1 MREPLLDK
9 LADVVVNYCAPVR
22 PSDLVTIVAEPECT
36 DGVEAIYEAVLKAR
50 AYPSFHPR
58 SESLQQILLAHASD
72 EQLRHVCPFEEFR
85 LAHCDVLI
93 VLRSSSN
100 TRFLG
105 GTNPSKV
112 ATMQAARKGLMS
124 MSMQRGAAGKMR
136 YVLTEIPSLGAAQDA
151 EMSLAQY
158 ANMVFRAGF
167 LHLPDP
173 LQAWRKLHAQQERAR
188 LSLQDKHTLRFRAPA
203 SDGTKGSR
211 RHDGTD
217 LTVDISGM
225 KWVNCAGGQNFPD
238 GEIFSGPRS
247 VDGVLNVTHP
257 SVYKGAEVD
266 GVRLKFKSGRVVE
279 ASATHNEDFLIRL
292 LDQDFGARIAGEVAI
307 GTNYELRDFLR
318 NAFFDE
324 KIGGTFHIA
333 LGAGYPETGNTNES
347 GLHWD
352 FVSDLRPNAAFPASP
367 GGTIEADG
375 EVFHR
380 DGRFLAAGWP
390 GN

>member
-1 MREPLLDK
+1 MLDK
-9 LADVVVNYCAPVR
+9 LAHIVVHHCAPVR
-22 PSDLVTIVAEPECT
+22 TGDLVTIVSEPGCT
-36 DGVEAIYEAVLKAR
+36 AGIEAMFEAVLKAG
-50 AYPSFHPR
+50 AHPSFHPR
-58 SESLQQILLAHASD
+58 SESLQQILLAHGSD
-72 EQLRHVCPFEEFR
+72 QQLRHVCPFEEFR
-85 LAHCDVLI
+85 LARCDVLI
-93 VLRSSSN
+93 VLRSSHN

-105 GTNPSKV
+105 GIDSSKV
-112 ATMQAARKGLMS
+112 AQMQASRKGLMA
-124 MSMQRGAAGKMR
+124 MSMQRGAAGTMR

-158 ANMVFRAGF
+158 ADHVYRAGF
-167 LHLPDP
+167 LHLADP
-173 LQAWRKLHAQQERAR
+173 LQAWRTLQAQQERVR
-188 LSLQDKHTLRFRAPA
+188 LFLQSKQVLRFRAPA
-203 SDGTKGSR
+203 SDGTHGAF

-217 LTVDISGM
+217 LTVDISGRT
-225 KWVNCAGGQNFPD
+225 WVNCAGGQNFPD
-238 GEIFSGPRS
+238 GEVFSGPRS

-266 GVRLKFKSGRVVE
+266 GVRLEFKAGRVVE
-279 ASATHNEDFLIRL
+279 ASATRNEEYLIRL
-292 LDQDFGARIAGEVAI
+292 LDQDPGARIAGEIAI
-307 GTNYELRDFLR
+307 GTNYELREFLR

-333 LGAGYPETGNTNES
+333 LGAGYPETGNTNQS

-352 FVSDLRPNAAFPASP
+352 FVSDLRPGTAFPGSP

-380 DGRFLAAGWP
+380 NGRFLVADWP

>member
-1 MREPLLDK
+1 MRDPRLDR
-9 LADVVVNYCAPVR
+9 LAEIVVNHCAPVR
-22 PSDLVTIVAEPECT
+22 AGDLVTIVGEPDCSEGT
-36 DGVEAIYEAVLKAR
+36 EAIFEAVLKAG
-50 AYPSFHPR
+50 AHPSFHPR
-58 SESLQQILLAHASD
+58 SESLQQILLAHGSD
-72 EQLRHVCPFEEFR
+72 QQLRHVCPFEEFR

-93 VLRSSSN
+93 VLRSSHN

-105 GTNPSKV
+105 GIDASRV

-124 MSMQRGAAGKMR
+124 MSMQRGAAGEMR

-158 ANMVFRAGF
+158 ADMVFRAGF

-173 LQAWRKLHAQQERAR
+173 LQAWRTLHAQQERAR
-188 LSLQDKHTLRFRAPA
+188 LFLQDRHTLRFRAPA
-203 SDGTKGSR
+203 SDGQKGSR
-211 RHDGTD
+211 PHDGTD
-217 LTVDISGM
+217 LTVDVSGM
-225 KWVNCAGGQNFPD
+225 QWINCAGGQNFPD

-257 SVYKGAEVD
+257 SVYKGVEVD
-266 GVRLKFKSGRVVE
+266 GVRLEFKDGRVVE
-279 ASATHNEDFLIRL
+279 ASATHNEDFLINL
-292 LDQDFGARIAGEVAI
+292 LDQDAGARGAGEIAI

-324 KIGGTFHIA
+324 KIGGTFHVA

-352 FVSDLRPNAAFPASP
+352 FVSDLRPNATFPGSP

-380 DGRFLAAGWP
+380 DGRFLAPGWP